1 MVHLDSETLKEL
13 VELLKPF
20 MEDQEDRRTLLVMA
34 LGNEAPVLKRIKWSA
49 NVETFTLDTVRKLAD
64 YGEVSPGKQALLVL
78 LEYVR
83 SEVGTDRQA
92 RIDRLRHIFTPISLD
107 LLNVPILEHPIDH
120 WVTKNTIADV
130 RESIIGEN
138 TLRHIKVLELGI
150 SAAKAVVYLKK
161 SLPSGGKFKVGTGF
175 MIAYDLL
182 MTNNHVICNEAEAE
196 TTKYIFNY
204 QFNCEGKLSETLTAH
219 VLPGGLFYTNSEI
232 DYSIVQLKDL
242 PPFGK
247 PLILKSLQVDKGD
260 RVAIIQ
266 HPAGEPK
273 QISMQ
278 NNFVAYADARQ
289 VQYITSTKGG
299 SSGSPVFNNDFE
311 VVAIHHSG
319 GDLRN
324 EGSSM
329 VAVLNDLKTNAPQ
342 IYARL
347 NS

>member
-1 MVHLDSETLKEL
+1 MVQLDAETLKEL

-34 LGNEAPVLKRIKWSA
+34 LGNEAPVLKRIKWAA
-49 NVETFTLDTVRKLAD
+49 NVETFTVDIVRKLAD
-64 YGEVSPGKQALLVL
+64 YGEVSPGRQALWVL

-83 SEVGTDRQA
+83 SEVGTDRKA
-92 RIDRLRHIFTPISLD
+92 RIDKLRPLFTPISFDRLK
-107 LLNVPILEHPIDH
+107 VPIPDCPIDH
-120 WVTKNTIADV
+120 WLAKDSIADV
-130 RESIIGEN
+130 RENIIGEN
-138 TLRHIKVLELGI
+138 TLRHINVLELGI
-150 SAAKAVVYLKK
+150 NAAKAVVYLEGPAK
-161 SLPSGGKFKVGTGF
+161 GGKFKVGTGF
-175 MIAYDLL
+175 MIASDLL
-182 MTNNHVICNEAEAE
+182 MTNNHVIHNVAEAE

-204 QFNCEGKLSETLTAH
+204 QLDCEGKLCETLPAH
-219 VLPGGLFYTNSEI
+219 ALPKGLFYTNPDL
-232 DYSIVQLKDL
+232 DYTVVQLNDL
-242 PPFGK
+242 PAFGK
-247 PLILKSLQVDKGD
+247 PLILRRVQVDKDD

-266 HPAGEPK
+266 HPGGEPK

-278 NNFVAYADARQ
+278 NNFVAYADARK
-289 VQYITSTKGG
+289 VQYVTSTKGG

-319 GDLRN
+319 GELRN

-329 VAVLNDLKTNAPQ
+329 VAVLDDLKTKAPK

>member
-1 MVHLDSETLKEL
+1 MVNLDSETLKEL

-20 MEDQEDRRTLLVMA
+20 MEDEEDRRTLLVMA
-34 LGNEAPVLKRIKWSA
+34 LGNEAPVLKRIKWGA
-49 NVETFTLDTVRKLAD
+49 NVETFTIDIVRKLAD
-64 YGEVSPGKQALLVL
+64 YGEVSPGRQALLVL

-83 SEVGTDRQA
+83 SEVGTDRKA
-92 RIDRLRHIFTPISLD
+92 RIDKLRHIFTPISLD
-107 LLNVPILEHPIDH
+107 RLKVPILDRAIDH
-120 WVTKNTIADV
+120 WVSKDSIADV
-130 RESIIGEN
+130 RENIIGEN
-138 TLRHIKVLELGI
+138 TLRHINVLELGI
-150 SAAKAVVYLKK
+150 RAAKAVVYLKG
-161 SLPSGGKFKVGTGF
+161 SPSGGKFKVGTGF
-175 MIAYDLL
+175 MIASDLL
-182 MTNNHVICNEAEAE
+182 MSNNHVICNAAEAE
-196 TTKYIFNY
+196 TTKYVFNY
-204 QFNCEGKLSETLTAH
+204 QLNCEGKLSETLLAQA
-219 VLPGGLFYTNSEI
+219 LPGGLFYTNAEI
-232 DYSIVQLKDL
+232 DYTIVQLKDL

-247 PLILKSLQVDKGD
+247 PLILKDLQVDKGD

-266 HPAGEPK
+266 HPGGEPK

-329 VAVLNDLKTNAPQ
+329 VAVLNDLKTSAPK